1 MWLQR
6 KQNAYKNLSLPFSL
20 CAGAKFRLLQ
30 PALWSKL
37 AIYFPSQLTRTIPFW
52 FFTFPTG
59 IQTSLIVANIYLA
72 RPFLFRSGY
81 FSAGDRAHCCSTAL
95 FAALARQKVAGKLHW
110 NSESDSPTE
119 VLRNRCKMCKVAKS
133 NWLKVGNSSHWEQ
146 CQGVPSPAVNYH
158 PWGRIRVGKKT
169 GIIPGPLDVKYILT
183 EYLVSFLYYHIV
195 SGHFWIK
202 ISYIDEIMVQTQ
214 QFHIVPCQMFN
225 RNELR
230 NHFRLQVFCKDPV
243 PTLFQARLLCHRKS
257 GCKWLASTCKISTC
271 ALADVHRICNYELWH
286 FGHQARCLQF
296 RTFLTF
302 LRLFEL
308 FEFFQLFQ
316 LS

>member
-1 MWLQR
+1 
-6 KQNAYKNLSLPFSL
+6 
-20 CAGAKFRLLQ
+20 
-30 PALWSKL
+30 
-37 AIYFPSQLTRTIPFW
+37 
-52 FFTFPTG
+52 
-59 IQTSLIVANIYLA
+59 
-72 RPFLFRSGY
+72 
-81 FSAGDRAHCCSTAL
+81 
-95 FAALARQKVAGKLHW
+95 
-110 NSESDSPTE
+110 
-119 VLRNRCKMCKVAKS
+119 
-133 NWLKVGNSSHWEQ
+133 
-146 CQGVPSPAVNYH
+146 
-158 PWGRIRVGKKT
+158 
-169 GIIPGPLDVKYILT
+169 
-183 EYLVSFLYYHIV
+183 
-195 SGHFWIK
+195 
-202 ISYIDEIMVQTQ
+202 MVQTQ

-308 FEFFQLFQ
+308 FEFFLSALSAFISACRFQ
-316 LS
+316 LSLASNPGCIPWTPHPILCDPTEPQAWSVQNISKHQVNQVSIQTGHFTIKCNRHPFPNRIKSRRTCHIESILFQIGSYKTCNTESIFFDPGVGPAKLATYTPPGIDHQHTLSTDRRFQRILYLEYTRIFQDRGIGRVIQAV